1 MTQLRAGAL
10 LWKGNPVDV
19 AGPELK
25 PGDPAPAG
33 FTLTAT
39 DLSPVTAADLAGR
52 PRIVLTV
59 PSLDTP
65 VCEAETRRFNAEAA
79 KLPDVKVYVVSM
91 DLPFAQKRWR
101 GAAGVDRVRTLS
113 DHRER
118 SFGPAFGTLV
128 PAFQLLARAVFVI
141 DGNDVVRHVEYVKDA
156 TWEPDYD
163 AALAAARAITGG

>member
-1 MTQLRAGAL
+1 MTPIRAGAL
-10 LWKGNPVDV
+10 LWKGKPVDV

-33 FTLTAT
+33 FALAAT

-52 PRIVLTV
+52 PRILLAV

-65 VCEAETRRFNAEAA
+65 ICEAEVRRFNGEAA
-79 KLPDVKVYVVSM
+79 QLPDVRVYVVSM

-101 GAAGVDRVRTLS
+101 GVSGVDRVRTLS
-113 DHRER
+113 DYRDR
-118 SFGPAFGTLV
+118 SFGAAHGVLV
-128 PAFQLLARAVFVI
+128 PAFQLLARAVFAI
-141 DGNDVVRHVEYVKDA
+141 DGRDVIRHVEYVKDV

-163 AALAAARAITGG
+163 AALAAARAMVNG